1 MAADGPPHQVTKKER
16 EEFDTIEADVEA
28 LEVAAAKAEATL
40 EAAKN
45 AKPRLPQMELLA
57 LASKASSA
65 RNAAHAKM
73 ERYMEL
79 DELMREEVA
88 D

>member
-1 MAADGPPHQVTKKER
+1 
-16 EEFDTIEADVEA
+16 
-28 LEVAAAKAEATL
+28 
-40 EAAKN
+40 
-45 AKPRLPQMELLA
+45 MELLA